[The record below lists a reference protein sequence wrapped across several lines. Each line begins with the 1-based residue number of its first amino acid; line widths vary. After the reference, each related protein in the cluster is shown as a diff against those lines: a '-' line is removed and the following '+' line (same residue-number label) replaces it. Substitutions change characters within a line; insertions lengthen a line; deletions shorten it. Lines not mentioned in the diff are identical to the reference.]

1 MLTEPQMNTPYMP
14 PAQGKMMK
22 GIAVIMAPLTLYFT
36 LAFPAGLQLFFLVTG
51 GLQSFQSWVFF
62 QPWFRRSVG
71 LPLLDRNPTK
81 PASRSMPTYEA
92 ARTVHT
98 TATPVNE
105 GIVSGKLADVKDGLK
120 AVQNRVDQYQ
130 KKQESKK
137 AVSSVKE
144 YEEKRRMEEQARY
157 YARIEE
163 QRSRAAERQRKR

>member
-1 MLTEPQMNTPYMP
+1 MNTPYMP

-22 GIAVIMAPLTLYFT
+22 GIAVVMAPLTLYFT

-62 QPWFRRSVG
+62 QPWFRRAVG

-81 PASRSMPTYEA
+81 PATSRFAPTYEA
-92 ARTVHT
+92 ARTVNT
-98 TATPVNE
+98 TATPVND

-130 KKQESKK
+130 QKQESKK
-137 AVSSVKE
+137 AVSNIKE
-144 YEEKRRMEEQARY
+144 YEEKRRAEEQARY

-163 QRSRAAERQRKR
+163 QRSRAAARQRQR